1 MKINQIKNVVLPLLL
16 LFCLIGCSEDKEPQ
30 TYPPTLVTNSAAEL
44 TRFEAL
50 LSGSVVPHANSVV
63 KAEVFFLFAKGNT
76 LVDAEEFTATPDNTT
91 EGRYVCTID
100 GLTPGNEYCYSICA
114 RSGGSIAK
122 GEVIK
127 FETLSSTAP
136 VPAAT
141 IATNIN
147 ENGALLSSDITDN
160 GGQNVTQ
167 RGFAYKV
174 YQEGMPEPTTSD
186 KTRSVSLEAET
197 FSVQISDLQAKTK
210 YIVRA
215 FAINK
220 AGTGY
225 GEAVTFTTEELKIP
239 QLTCSMGTVTA
250 FAATPSATVSTNGGF
265 KLTEYGFCWS
275 TESQVPTIENLKT
288 VTGNSET
295 CGFWPGEIWLAY
307 EATGEEKF
315 KTAAL
320 IQVDSFADRIAR
332 KVEVDH
338 HDMGFLYSP
347 TCVAAWKLVGSE
359 KGKNAAIAAA
369 DQLLTRYQPSGR
381 FLQAWGTM
389 DDPGNYRYI
398 IDCMLNVPLLYWA
411 AQVTGS
417 DHYREIA
424 AAHTATTLA
433 NSFRP
438 DGSTYHT
445 FFMNPDGTPKGGRTC
460 QGYKDDSFWARGQA
474 WGVYGSAIG
483 YTYTHDEKFLDVFR
497 KALEFYLSRLP
508 EDMIPCWDMLFAPES
523 GEPRDSSSAAIV
535 ACGLLEAAKYVDE
548 TEAAQWRTLAR
559 QMLASLAANYAVKP
573 GTLGSGQLLH
583 GTYSKKSPY
592 NTCTPEGVDECTSW
606 GDYFYMEALTRL
618 TKDWE
623 MYW

>member
-1 MKINQIKNVVLPLLL
+1 MMKTYQNHAMTDAEARQALADACKQVETNLPLYTYQ
-16 LFCLIGCSEDKEPQ
+16 CQNHSSVNDIYPGC
-30 TYPPTLVTNSAAEL
+30 
-44 TRFEAL
+44 
-50 LSGSVVPHANSVV
+50 AN
-63 KAEVFFLFAKGNT
+63 N
-76 LVDAEEFTATPDNTT
+76 
-91 EGRYVCTID
+91 
-100 GLTPGNEYCYSICA
+100 
-114 RSGGSIAK
+114 
-122 GEVIK
+122 
-127 FETLSSTAP
+127 
-136 VPAAT
+136 
-141 IATNIN
+141 
-147 ENGALLSSDITDN
+147 
-160 GGQNVTQ
+160 Q
-167 RGFAYKV
+167 
-174 YQEGMPEPTTSD
+174 
-186 KTRSVSLEAET
+186 
-197 FSVQISDLQAKTK
+197 
-210 YIVRA
+210 
-215 FAINK
+215 
-220 AGTGY
+220 
-225 GEAVTFTTEELKIP
+225 
-239 QLTCSMGTVTA
+239 
-250 FAATPSATVSTNGGF
+250 
-265 KLTEYGFCWS
+265 W
-275 TESQVPTIENLKT
+275 
-288 VTGNSET
+288 T

-307 EATGEEKF
+307 EATGDEKF

-359 KGKNAAIAAA
+359 TGKNAAIAAA

-508 EDMIPCWDMLFAPES
+508 EDMIPCWDMLFQQKHPDAF
-523 GEPRDSSSAAIV
+523 V
-535 ACGLLEAAKYVDE
+535 V
-548 TEAAQWRTLAR
+548 RTL
-559 QMLASLAANYAVKP
+559 LYLSVTPEIVL
-573 GTLGSGQLLH
+573 SQLLDQLPEIVSVAVQH
-583 GTYSKKSPY
+583 RHLMALLHPLPCDVVNRRGVPQQIFPLGVWVKCRYDQNLHCFSPAAMDK
-592 NTCTPEGVDECTSW
+592 NASAQG
-606 GDYFYMEALTRL
+606 FQL
-618 TKDWE
+618 
-623 MYW
+623 

>member
-1 MKINQIKNVVLPLLL
+1 M
-16 LFCLIGCSEDKEPQ
+16 
-30 TYPPTLVTNSAAEL
+30 
-44 TRFEAL
+44 
-50 LSGSVVPHANSVV
+50 
-63 KAEVFFLFAKGNT
+63 
-76 LVDAEEFTATPDNTT
+76 
-91 EGRYVCTID
+91 
-100 GLTPGNEYCYSICA
+100 
-114 RSGGSIAK
+114 
-122 GEVIK
+122 
-127 FETLSSTAP
+127 
-136 VPAAT
+136 
-141 IATNIN
+141 
-147 ENGALLSSDITDN
+147 
-160 GGQNVTQ
+160 
-167 RGFAYKV
+167 
-174 YQEGMPEPTTSD
+174 
-186 KTRSVSLEAET
+186 
-197 FSVQISDLQAKTK
+197 
-210 YIVRA
+210 
-215 FAINK
+215 
-220 AGTGY
+220 
-225 GEAVTFTTEELKIP
+225 
-239 QLTCSMGTVTA
+239 
-250 FAATPSATVSTNGGF
+250 
-265 KLTEYGFCWS
+265 
-275 TESQVPTIENLKT
+275 
-288 VTGNSET
+288 
-295 CGFWPGEIWLAY
+295 
-307 EATGEEKF
+307 
-315 KTAAL
+315 
-320 IQVDSFADRIAR
+320 DSFADRIAR

-359 KGKNAAIAAA
+359 TGKNAAIAAA

-381 FLQAWGTM
+381 FLQAWGAM

-411 AQVTGS
+411 AQMTGK

-483 YTYTHDEKFLDVFR
+483 YTYTHDEKFLEVFR
-497 KALEFYLSRLP
+497 KALDFYLSRLP
-508 EDMIPCWDMLFAPES
+508 EDMIPCWDMVFAPES

-548 TEAAQWRTLAR
+548 AEAAQWRTLAR
-559 QMLASLAANYAVKP
+559 QMLASLAADYAVKP

>member
-1 MKINQIKNVVLPLLL
+1 MKYLYYEVHSMLKKFKNPILTKAQAEQALDTAVSLVRRNLPLYTDH
-16 LFCLIGCSEDKEPQ
+16 CQNHSSVHDIYPQ
-30 TYPPTLVTNSAAEL
+30 CVN
-44 TRFEAL
+44 
-50 LSGSVVPHANSVV
+50 N
-63 KAEVFFLFAKGNT
+63 
-76 LVDAEEFTATPDNTT
+76 
-91 EGRYVCTID
+91 
-100 GLTPGNEYCYSICA
+100 
-114 RSGGSIAK
+114 
-122 GEVIK
+122 
-127 FETLSSTAP
+127 
-136 VPAAT
+136 
-141 IATNIN
+141 
-147 ENGALLSSDITDN
+147 
-160 GGQNVTQ
+160 Q
-167 RGFAYKV
+167 
-174 YQEGMPEPTTSD
+174 
-186 KTRSVSLEAET
+186 
-197 FSVQISDLQAKTK
+197 
-210 YIVRA
+210 
-215 FAINK
+215 
-220 AGTGY
+220 
-225 GEAVTFTTEELKIP
+225 
-239 QLTCSMGTVTA
+239 
-250 FAATPSATVSTNGGF
+250 
-265 KLTEYGFCWS
+265 W
-275 TESQVPTIENLKT
+275 
-288 VTGNSET
+288 T
-295 CGFWPGEIWLAY
+295 CGFWPGEIWLSY
-307 EATGEEKF
+307 ERTGDEAF
-315 KTAAL
+315 KKAAL
-320 IQVDSFADRIAR
+320 TLVDSFMYRIEH
-332 KVEVDH
+332 KIEVDH

-359 KGKNAAIAAA
+359 TGKNAAIAAA

-483 YTYTHDEKFLDVFR
+483 YTYTHDEKFLEVFR

-508 EDMIPCWDMLFAPES
+508 EDLIPCWDMLFAPES

-548 TEAAQWRTLAR
+548 AEAAQWRTLAR
-559 QMLASLAANYAVKP
+559 QMLASLTANYAVKP

>member
-1 MKINQIKNVVLPLLL
+1 MMKTYQNHAMTDAEARQALADACKQVETNLPLYTYQ
-16 LFCLIGCSEDKEPQ
+16 CQNHSSVNDIYPGC
-30 TYPPTLVTNSAAEL
+30 
-44 TRFEAL
+44 
-50 LSGSVVPHANSVV
+50 AN
-63 KAEVFFLFAKGNT
+63 N
-76 LVDAEEFTATPDNTT
+76 
-91 EGRYVCTID
+91 
-100 GLTPGNEYCYSICA
+100 
-114 RSGGSIAK
+114 
-122 GEVIK
+122 
-127 FETLSSTAP
+127 
-136 VPAAT
+136 
-141 IATNIN
+141 
-147 ENGALLSSDITDN
+147 
-160 GGQNVTQ
+160 Q
-167 RGFAYKV
+167 
-174 YQEGMPEPTTSD
+174 
-186 KTRSVSLEAET
+186 
-197 FSVQISDLQAKTK
+197 
-210 YIVRA
+210 
-215 FAINK
+215 
-220 AGTGY
+220 
-225 GEAVTFTTEELKIP
+225 
-239 QLTCSMGTVTA
+239 
-250 FAATPSATVSTNGGF
+250 
-265 KLTEYGFCWS
+265 W
-275 TESQVPTIENLKT
+275 
-288 VTGNSET
+288 T

-307 EATGEEKF
+307 EATGDEKF

-359 KGKNAAIAAA
+359 TGKNAAIAAA

-523 GEPRDSSSAAIV
+523 GEPRD
-535 ACGLLEAAKYVDE
+535 CLLRCHRGLWIAGSGKVVVDE
-548 TEAAQWRTLAR
+548 NRSCPVAHTGTADAGQPCRKLCGKAWYPRLRPAAAR
-559 QMLASLAANYAVKP
+559 HLQQKEPLQHLHP
-573 GTLGSGQLLH
+573 GGRG
-583 GTYSKKSPY
+583 
-592 NTCTPEGVDECTSW
+592 
-606 GDYFYMEALTRL
+606 
-618 TKDWE
+618 
-623 MYW
+623 